1 MITKRNKRNKNREIR
16 KKRTRRN
23 HKKKYG
29 GSGKMT
35 SDELREANLR
45 MMKEA
50 LGEVNKPRKRKVEEV
65 EEENPIKKIKEVVP
79 LPEAPKIQPIVVEA
93 TSKIIEN
100 LPSKTRKTRK
110 STSERNE
117 YQQQKV
123 ALLIE
128 KGMEHPKSS
137 LQRSFAK
144 YSIKDMETMDLPQL
158 HEIYGLWRVEES
170 IKRRDIR
177 IGKRDKSKTQKSKTQ
192 KSKTQKSKTQHE
204 EDQEMID
211 DMIYALGDEEE
222 QEAIEKTH
230 AGVDA
235 TPKKLRMRYTGDVE
249 PGPSIPIDLFGN
261 KESII
266 DERKTIINPP
276 IAVSELD
283 KRSSIL
289 PSMEETQ
296 MINDM
301 DEILSHQEDLTNK

>member
-1 MITKRNKRNKNREIR
+1 MITKRNKRNKNRDIR

-23 HKKKYG
+23 HKKKAG

-35 SDELREANLR
+35 SEDLREANLR
-45 MMKEA
+45 MIKEA
-50 LGEVNKPRKRKVEEV
+50 LGEVNKPRKRKVEKV

-79 LPEAPKIQPIVVEA
+79 LPEPPKIQPIVVEA

-117 YQQQKV
+117 YQQRKV

-128 KGMEHPKSS
+128 KGMEHPPGS
-137 LQRSFAK
+137 LQRAFLK
-144 YSIKDMETMDLPQL
+144 YTIEDIETMDLPQL
-158 HEIYGLWRVEES
+158 HEIYGLWRLAES
-170 IKRRDIR
+170 TRRRGIR
-177 IGKRDKSKTQKSKTQ
+177 MGKTQKST
-192 KSKTQKSKTQHE
+192 TQKSKTQHE
-204 EDQEMID
+204 EDKEMID
-211 DMIYALGDEEE
+211 DMISVLGEEE
-222 QEAIEKTH
+222 EEEEIKKTH

-235 TPKKLRMRYTGDVE
+235 TPKKLRMKYTGAVE

-276 IAVSELD
+276 ISVSEVD
-283 KRSSIL
+283 KRSSIM

-301 DEILSHQEDLTNK
+301 DEILSYQEDLTNK